1 MNNLLYNDFAA
12 RFAASSLTSLIESFN
27 QQVGNRGFNS
37 ARAAHDIALINELR
51 HRGIDISA
59 ISNGNNVSF
68 AHHVVIDN
76 NQLKTID

>member
-68 AHHVVIDN
+68 AHHVVIDHN
-76 NQLKTID
+76 KLKTID